1 MNNWKTGFYYVAKV
15 PRVKVA
21 LDFEHKKVF
30 IAAPFYP
37 TEKPI
42 EDFISLKSLLLGIN
56 GKYT

>member
-1 MNNWKTGFYYVAKV
+1 MNNWKTEFYYVAKV

-30 IAAPFYP
+30 IAEPFYP
-37 TEKPI
+37 TEKQI
-42 EDFISLKSLLLGIN
+42 EGFISLKSFLLGIN